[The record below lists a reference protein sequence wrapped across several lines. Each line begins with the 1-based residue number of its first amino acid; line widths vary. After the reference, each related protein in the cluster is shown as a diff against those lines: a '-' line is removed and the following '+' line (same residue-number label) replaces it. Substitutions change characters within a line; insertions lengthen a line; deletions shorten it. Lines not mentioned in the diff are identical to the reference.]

1 MAPAFAD
8 DALIAEIGCNF
19 GEIPLLQANPD
30 DVPLWEVLCYQC
42 VLGSFA
48 YNGHIQ
54 APARDIFGNEG
65 RLLPE
70 DWVEHKGQLLRAHA
84 NLIVIMNKEIKG
96 MSANILAYP
105 IAQCCS
111 PTEAW
116 ISLWNDAITL
126 REIVEFG
133 DSDAVKDEYSSRSEA
148 GNLLLLLFEIGL
160 ASFYQGS
167 ARSTDNKSSEA
178 RSLVRLFKELNSATC
193 EMREIDSTLNHEK
206 WLLIVQHLAIRSLN
220 QRHQRKYSIDD
231 AQLRTLENLLR

>member
-1 MAPAFAD
+1 M
-8 DALIAEIGCNF
+8 
-19 GEIPLLQANPD
+19 
-30 DVPLWEVLCYQC
+30 
-42 VLGSFA
+42 
-48 YNGHIQ
+48 
-54 APARDIFGNEG
+54 
-65 RLLPE
+65 
-70 DWVEHKGQLLRAHA
+70 
-84 NLIVIMNKEIKG
+84 
-96 MSANILAYP
+96 
-105 IAQCCS
+105 
-111 PTEAW
+111 
-116 ISLWNDAITL
+116 
-126 REIVEFG
+126 EFG